1 MHARLLV
8 AALVSLAALVPSAAR
23 ADDEQGAIAVLPFTS
38 SDKRLEMY
46 GVPVSRALAVELRG
60 AAGASVQTVTDLTS
74 LPPRIAW
81 VIDGRILPRTGG
93 KVVLEARLRDPD
105 KGQAAGL
112 VATAARPLRQIDT
125 LARDLARELLPRLA
139 SARAERERRSQ
150 ERAAIGLPP
159 KVVPE
164 TRPARA
170 GAAGPA
176 ILLVGRTGGGLAR
189 AGLTADPFATA
200 SAVDFAQRLGR
211 RPLIMQLSGI
221 APPGE
226 VRSALAAAG
235 ARHAL
240 LTQVMDIK
248 FAWVGV
254 LTARGSVRVVLVGHN
269 GAALYD
275 EVVETDTL
283 VGSRGD
289 RQEALLGFVA
299 GQALQ
304 IAAPRLR
311 RLLRR

>member
-1 MHARLLV
+1 MHARWLC
-8 AALVSLAALVPSAAR
+8 ALVSLAALMAASPAR

-60 AAGASVQTVTDLTS
+60 AAGAPVQTVTDLTS

-81 VIDGRILPRTGG
+81 VIDGRILPRPGG

-105 KGQAAGL
+105 QGQAAGL

-125 LARDLARELLPRLA
+125 LPRELARELLPRLA
-139 SARAERERRSQ
+139 SARAERERRKQ
-150 ERAAIGLPP
+150 ERAAIGLP
-159 KVVPE
+159 KKIVPD
-164 TRPARA
+164 TRPEPA

-176 ILLVGRTGGGLAR
+176 ILLVGRAGGGVR
-189 AGLTADPFATA
+189 AGITADPFATA

-211 RPLIMQLSGI
+211 RPLVMQLSGI
-221 APPGE
+221 APPGD

-240 LTQVMDIK
+240 LTQVVDIE

-254 LTARGSVRVVLVGHN
+254 LTARGSVRVVLVDQS

-275 EVVETDTL
+275 ETVETDTL

-304 IAAPRLR
+304 IAGPRLR